1 MEDDQ
6 IHPLHDIDKN
16 IIDDLVVKK
25 IPSDLDLINLARLIN
40 RYQNFPGEK
49 DLKEDLERIIKFW
62 NISEKLLFAKTREIW
77 SNNFKPTNPSKDLI
91 GSGFDTSNE
100 SSNSK

>member
-16 IIDDLVVKK
+16 IIDALVVKQ
-25 IPSDLDLINLARLIN
+25 IPENIDLINLARLIN

-49 DLKEDLERIIKFW
+49 NLKNDLEKIIKFW
-62 NISEKLLFAKTREIW
+62 NISEKLLFAKTRELW
-77 SNNFKPTNPSKDLI
+77 SNNFKPINSPKDLI
-91 GSGFDTSNE
+91 GSGFDTSN
-100 SSNSK
+100 

>member
-16 IIDDLVVKK
+16 IIDALVVKQ
-25 IPSDLDLINLARLIN
+25 IPSDIDLINLARLIN

-49 DLKEDLERIIKFW
+49 EIKNDLEKVSKFW
-62 NISEKLLFAKTREIW
+62 NISRELLFAKTREIW
-77 SNNFKPTNPSKDLI
+77 SNDFKPNSSPKDLI
-91 GSGFDTSNE
+91 GSGFDTSN
-100 SSNSK
+100 

>member
-16 IIDDLVVKK
+16 IIDALVIKQ
-25 IPSDLDLINLARLIN
+25 IPSDIDLINLARLIN

-49 DLKEDLERIIKFW
+49 DLKNDLEKILKFW
-62 NISEKLLFAKTREIW
+62 NISKELLFAKTRDIW
-77 SNNFKPTNPSKDLI
+77 SNNFKPNNVPKDLI
-91 GSGFDTSNE
+91 GSGFDTSN
-100 SSNSK
+100 

>member
-16 IIDDLVVKK
+16 IIDALVVKQ
-25 IPSDLDLINLARLIN
+25 IPSDIDLINLARLIN

-49 DLKEDLERIIKFW
+49 DLKNDLEKIIKFW
-62 NISEKLLFAKTREIW
+62 NISEKLLFAKTRELW
-77 SNNFKPTNPSKDLI
+77 SNNFKPSNSPKDLI
-91 GSGFDTSNE
+91 GSGFDTSN
-100 SSNSK
+100 